1 MNNKKGQSGKCL
13 IISADDMG
21 ASACINDAIIKLFKA
36 SAITGTSLVANGP
49 AFAEAC
55 RMLRDNGINE
65 AGAHLTLTEN
75 YPPVNP
81 DTYKIKGFLNKKG
94 YFPGGYINLALKL
107 YSGKIKKQVLYDEL
121 RLQVEK
127 IRQEGFVLTH
137 IDSHEYVHMLPL
149 LWQITLK
156 LCEEFSIPYIRIPN
170 EGLGVAGKDFQLRDI
185 VRSRALWFFSKN
197 AHKKIK
203 DAGLVSGNAFLGH
216 FHSGRLDSDILSF
229 MAEHIQEGITEL
241 VVHPA
246 FYSEDFLKDF
256 PFYRN
261 SPNEIKALMSGEW
274 KEKLKSLGITL
285 ISHSDANV
293 IARHENSH
301 HCERHEP
308 LCHCEAC
315 AAGRGNPKPK

>member
-1 MNNKKGQSGKCL
+1 MNDKKGQSEKYL

-21 ASACINDAIIKLFKA
+21 ASACINDAIIALFKA

-49 AFAEAC
+49 AFTESC

-81 DTYKIKGFLNKKG
+81 NTRKIKGFVNKKG
-94 YFPGGYINLALKL
+94 YFPSGYMNLALKIS
-107 YSGKIKKQVLYDEL
+107 SGKIGKQALYDEL

-127 IRQEGFVLTH
+127 VKQEGFILTH
-137 IDSHEYVHMLPL
+137 IDSHEYVHMLPW

-170 EGLGVAGKDFQLRDI
+170 EGMGVVEKDFQLRDI

-197 AHKKIK
+197 AHKRIK
-203 DAGLVSGNAFLGH
+203 DTGLVSSNAFLGH

-229 MAEHIQEGITEL
+229 MAEHIKEGITEL

-256 PFYRN
+256 PFYKN
-261 SPNEIKALMSGEW
+261 SPNEIKALMSDEW
-274 KEKLKSLGITL
+274 KGKLKSLGITL

-293 IARHENSH
+293 ILSQSESK
-301 HCERHEP
+301 HCHPEP
-308 LCHCEAC
+308 E
-315 AAGRGNPKPK
+315 